1 MTRFFVIFVL
11 VIAATAMLGLAIAE
25 QAGYVLIAY
34 QGFRYES
41 SLWAALAL
49 VLLLW
54 LLVYGL
60 RLLLRGLGVT
70 GGMFNPWSA
79 RHRGRRAHL
88 AAQHGQLE
96 LAEGHWRKAL
106 RDLRRAAAVDP
117 QPLAHY
123 LGAAR
128 AANELGEFEQSEQLL
143 SQARQREPKAEMAIG
158 LTQAQL
164 QIDREAYPQALATLQ
179 TLQQIQPRHAYVLKL
194 LQQLYV
200 HLHDWPALC
209 QLLPTLRKHKV
220 LAPAE
225 LDLLERGAWSAA
237 LQQAG
242 ELGLNQG
249 ETALQPL
256 TEQWQ
261 RLPSAL
267 RHTPELVAPY
277 AEQLLR
283 LGAPEQAEEVLR
295 KTLNRD
301 YDERLVRLYGQVR
314 GGDPAHQLRAAESWL
329 KQHPQDATLLLSL
342 ARLCLLNQL
351 WGKARGYFEAS
362 LSVQR
367 SAETYA
373 ELARLLAQ
381 LGDVPRS
388 NQLFQ
393 EGLQLLQQQQVHQA
407 HQPHP
412 AYSVDQALPILP
424 QPVRSE
430 R

>member
-1 MTRFFVIFVL
+1 MTRLFVIFLL

-34 QGFRYES
+34 RGFRYES

-49 VLLLW
+49 VVLLW
-54 LLVYGL
+54 LLIYGL

-70 GGMFNPWSA
+70 GGVFNPWSA
-79 RHRGRRAHL
+79 RHRSRRAYL

-106 RDLRRAAAVDP
+106 RNLRRAALVDP

-128 AANELGEFEQSEQLL
+128 AANELGESEQSEQLL
-143 SQARQREPKAEMAIG
+143 NQARQREPKAEMAIG

-164 QIDREAYPQALATLQ
+164 QIDREDYPQALVTLQ
-179 TLQQIQPRHAYVLKL
+179 RLQQLQPRHAYVLKL

-209 QLLPTLRKHKV
+209 QLLPALRKHKI

-225 LDLLERGAWSAA
+225 LDRLERGAWSAA

-261 RLPSAL
+261 RLPAAL
-267 RHTPELVAPY
+267 RHTPDLVAPY
-277 AEQLLR
+277 AEQLRR
-283 LGAPEQAEEVLR
+283 LGAPEQAEDVLR
-295 KTLNRD
+295 DTIKKD
-301 YDERLVRLYGQVR
+301 YDERLVALYGQVCGR
-314 GGDPAHQLRAAESWL
+314 DPARQLQAAETWL

-342 ARLCLLNQL
+342 ARLCVHNQL

-362 LSVQR
+362 LSIRR
-367 SAETYA
+367 SAETCA

-381 LGDVPRS
+381 LGDMSRS

-393 EGLQLLQQQQVHQA
+393 EGLQLLHQQHQS
-407 HQPHP
+407 QP
-412 AYSVDQALPILP
+412 VDQALPKLP
-424 QPVRSE
+424 QPVHSQR
-430 R
+430 